1 MPETTV
7 PEFKEKFVAFVD
19 ILGFKQM
26 VADSESGTGI
36 PLDQILELLKNFG
49 SPNERQKYEPQGPFL
64 CPCSRRIEN
73 NIDFR
78 LSQISDCAVISTEIS
93 PAGSINLINYCW
105 VIAMNFLQHGILCRG
120 HITRGHIYHSEEQF
134 IGTGYQNAYAAESK
148 VSLFQ
153 RDPEDKGT
161 PFIEVDKDFCQY
173 VDEFG
178 DDCVKKMF
186 SRMTRSDGEGVAIF
200 PFQRLQH
207 SFMIAGHGIN
217 FDPEKERES
226 NGNVR
231 KWIRT
236 MKEKVLSFA
245 DKSNP
250 KAMRKIEHYIAAL
263 DAQLIACDRTD
274 EFIDKLCQPF
284 PIRTF
289 L

>member
-1 MPETTV
+1 MSKSLPS
-7 PEFKEKFVAFVD
+7 EFKEKFVAFVD

-26 VADSESGTGI
+26 VADSESGKGI
-36 PLDQILELLKNFG
+36 PLAQILELLKNFG
-49 SPNERQKYEPQGPFL
+49 SSDERQKLEPQGPFL

-93 PAGSINLINYCW
+93 PAGAINLVNYCW
-105 VIAMNFLQHGILCRG
+105 VIAMRFLQHGILCRG
-120 HITRGHIYHSEEQF
+120 HITRGHIYHSEDQF

-161 PFIEVDKDFCQY
+161 PFIEVDKGFCQY
-173 VDEFG
+173 VEEFG

-186 SRMTRSDGEGVAIF
+186 GRMTRSDGEGVAVF

-207 SFMIAGHGIN
+207 SFIIAGHGID
-217 FDPEKERES
+217 FDPEKERKSIE
-226 NGNVR
+226 NVR
-231 KWIRT
+231 KRIKT

-245 DKSNP
+245 DESNP

-263 DAQLIACDRTD
+263 DAQLVACDTTD
-274 EFIDKLCQPF
+274 DFIDKLCQPF
-284 PIRTF
+284 PARPY
-289 L
+289 